1 MRKIALAA
9 ALSSVIWMWAQDRL
23 AVDPRMTIFFE
34 NDRVRVQEHRLK
46 PGERVGMHSHPDS
59 IIVVMNNSRFRMVVS
74 DGRKLEGENKMGQ
87 AIWLPALSHSVEN
100 IGGTEIRNIVIE
112 LKGRT
117 R

>member
-1 MRKIALAA
+1 MRKVALAA
-9 ALSSVIWMWAQDRL
+9 VLCSSIWTCAQDRL
-23 AVDPRMTIFFE
+23 TVDPRMRIFFD

-46 PGERVGMHSHPDS
+46 PGEKVGMHSHPDS
-59 IIVVMNNSRFRMVVS
+59 IIVVMNNSRFRMVMS

-112 LKGRT
+112 LKGST